1 MMDAILDN
9 PQSLA
14 WHVGRNARSMPDRS
28 AFIEADQRLNW
39 ADYDLASDWVAMRL
53 IDAGFVRGDRVGV
66 LLPDG
71 ALYHIVLLGIE
82 KAGLIAL
89 GLGAR
94 AGQREIVHLM
104 SRAEATGLICQAS
117 HRGRPHAEL
126 VEALGLTSASQ
137 EAVLAMPDDLDA
149 VMVAARGAAIDRPAI
164 ARRWRRLDEIFLLN
178 STSGTTGMPKCVAH
192 DQMRW
197 LHFSALACASARLSG
212 QDIFM
217 AGAPMPFGF
226 GLWTSHITPAL
237 LGAPCIKLRQ
247 FDARGAMALI
257 DQYQV
262 TVLAAVSTQFMMILN
277 GGDDFALDSLR
288 ILYTGGEAVP
298 QARAAAFE
306 RRTGAHVLQF
316 YGSNESG
323 AFSYT
328 CLDDPA
334 DRRLSTAG
342 RVIPQMQVRLFDETG
357 RDVTGSGRGRPAG
370 LGPLLSRGYFNDAE
384 ANARLFTPDGWM
396 LMDDIV
402 EIDPDGYL
410 RVVGRVGDF
419 IIRGG
424 KNISTAA
431 IEEAVAEHPRVSLAA
446 VVARPDPLFGERA
459 AVFVE
464 TRDGAPMTLDELV
477 TDLRRRHVSPEI
489 FPEYLIH
496 REVLPRASGG
506 KVAKGVLK
514 AEIMAMADVREA
526 GDP

>member
-1 MMDAILDN
+1 MRKVQHD
-9 PQSLA
+9 PQGLA
-14 WHVGRNARSMPDRS
+14 WHVRRNARSMPDRP
-28 AFIEADQRLNW
+28 AFIEARKGLSW
-39 ADYDLASDWVAMRL
+39 ADYDLASDWVAMRI
-53 IDAGFVRGDRVGV
+53 IDAGFVRDDRVGV

-94 AGQREIVHLM
+94 AGEREIAHLM
-104 SRAEATGLICQAS
+104 HKAEATGLICHAQ
-117 HRGRPHAEL
+117 HRGKPHGQLA
-126 VEALGLTSASQ
+126 EALGLSVVARG
-137 EAVLAMPDDLDA
+137 AVLLMPDDLEA
-149 VMVAARGAAIDRPAI
+149 VLTAARGAAIDHAAI
-164 ARRWRRLDEIFLLN
+164 AQRCRRPDEIFLLN

-197 LHFSALACASARLSG
+197 LHFHALASAGARLAS
-212 QDIFM
+212 DDVFM

-237 LGAPCIKLRQ
+237 LGAPCIKLPR
-247 FDARGAMALI
+247 FEAREAMALI
-257 DQYQV
+257 DRHRV

-277 GGDDFALDSLR
+277 HADAFALNSLR

-306 RRTGAHVLQF
+306 RRTGARVLQF

-323 AFSYT
+323 AFSHT
-328 CLDDPA
+328 CLDDKE
-334 DRRLSTAG
+334 DHRLSTAG
-342 RVIPQMQVRLFDETG
+342 RIIPEMQVRLFDEAG
-357 RDVTGSGRGRPAG
+357 RDVTASGRGRPAG
-370 LGPLLSRGYFNDAE
+370 RGPLLSRGYFNDIK
-384 ANARLFTPDGWM
+384 ANAQLFTEDGWM

-402 EIDPDGYL
+402 EIDALGYL

-424 KNISTAA
+424 KNISAA
-431 IEEAVAEHPRVSLAA
+431 AVEEAIAEHPRVALVAA
-446 VVARPDPLFGERA
+446 VARPDPLFGERT

-464 TRDGAPMTLDELV
+464 TRDGRPITLDELV
-477 TDLRRRHVSPEI
+477 DDLRRRQVSPEI

-496 REVLPRASGG
+496 RAALPRASGG
-506 KVAKGVLK
+506 KVAKGLLK
-514 AEIMAMADVREA
+514 AEIRAMSDIGEA
-526 GDP
+526 GAS